1 MYQSFL
7 QYARARYLW
16 VAVVLVI
23 VSAVIYAMQSPAAP
37 RNGGTWLGF
46 TLGTIGLVI
55 IAWLTLF
62 GVRKRMYSAGRTQ
75 VEGWLSAHVYLGAS
89 LLVLATL
96 HTGGELGWNV
106 HTLAYVLM
114 VVVILSGFYGVYVYR
129 RYPALIAQNRGG
141 QSRETYLQDLAA
153 VDRDV
158 RGAAATASPRVR
170 AAVVSALERTA
181 LGGGNLDLLR
191 GRDLSLVEL
200 PSAEGAARPVSNT
213 GQLRILGFL
222 SSQLAESPGGRD
234 AEVLQNLINQF
245 ARRKALIDVV
255 ARDLRLQ
262 WRMRFWLFFHVP
274 LTFGLWG
281 ALLAHALSV
290 FFYW

>member
-7 QYARARYLW
+7 NYARARYLW

-23 VSAVIYAMQSPAAP
+23 ISSVIYATQPAVTP

-46 TLGTIGLVI
+46 TLGTIGLVV
-55 IAWLTLF
+55 IAWLTYF
-62 GVRKRMYSAGRTQ
+62 GVRKRKYRAGKTQ
-75 VEGWLSAHVYLGAS
+75 VEGWLSAHVYLGSS
-89 LLVLATL
+89 LLILATL
-96 HTGGELGWNV
+96 HTAGELGWNI

-114 VVVILSGFYGVYVYR
+114 VTVILSGFYGVYVYR

-141 QSRETYLQDLAA
+141 QSREVYLQDLAA
-153 VDRDV
+153 IDNDV
-158 RGAAATASPRVR
+158 RSTSANASPRVR
-170 AAVVSALERTA
+170 AAVLSALERTV

-200 PSAEGAARPVSNT
+200 PGADGSTRGVANPGQSRILDFLS
-213 GQLRILGFL
+213 GQL
-222 SSQLAESPGGRD
+222 AASPGGRD
-234 AEVLQNLINQF
+234 AEVLQNLVNQF
-245 ARRKALIDVV
+245 AQRKALIDVID
-255 ARDLRLQ
+255 RDVRMQ

-281 ALLAHALSV
+281 ALLAHAVAV